1 MKRFIYI
8 VCFLL
13 LSIFSNAQPPTKNNS
28 NAIHLEERSI
38 QKKESTSESQSI
50 DQHENENQHKIIQQ
64 QTITKA
70 KWNEFVDLYNI
81 ATTSPLQKNPTSAQE
96 SALNKSYVGL
106 NAEKQYNSFEYNLA
120 TFMKSNYNI
129 ANKNF
134 LDEAKR
140 IQPKNKLM
148 LLQSVGLYFIL
159 NNDKIVYQDLIELNK
174 QNQWNS
180 DDYDYARDVLESVS
194 ENGVIITHGINDSYP
209 MLYVQNIENKRKDV
223 TVIPL
228 HLLQSLEFRTTLIKK
243 GFTLT
248 SEKSVLINPDFIQKF
263 CKENESKKIQLALTF
278 PTNYFTNM
286 SEALFPIGLT
296 YQYSTNSLQNGNLND
311 KLWSNNLDKS
321 AITKA
326 KGVTGKELSAN
337 YIPMLYNLYQYYKA
351 KDETKKQ
358 LDIRKNIIR
367 IGENINHTNLINELG
382 L

>member
-1 MKRFIYI
+1 MKRFIYT

-13 LSIFSNAQPPTKNNS
+13 LSIFSNAQPPIKNNS

-38 QKKESTSESQSI
+38 EKKESTSESQSN
-50 DQHENENQHKIIQQ
+50 DQQENEKQHKVIQQ

-70 KWNEFVDLYNI
+70 TWNEFVDLYNI
-81 ATTSPLQKNPTSAQE
+81 ATTSPLQKNPTNAQE
-96 SALNKSYVGL
+96 IALNKSYVGL
-106 NAEKQYNSFEYNLA
+106 NAEKQYNTFEYNLA

-129 ANKNF
+129 ASKNF

-159 NNDKIVYQDLIELNK
+159 NNDKVVSQDLVELNK
-174 QNQWNS
+174 QNYWNS
-180 DDYDYARDVLESVS
+180 DDYAYARDVLESVS

-209 MLYVQNIENKRKDV
+209 ILYVQNIENRRKDV

-228 HLLQSLEFRTTLIKK
+228 HLLQSLEFRNTLNKK

-263 CKENESKKIQLALTF
+263 CKENGVRNIQLALTL

-311 KLWSNNLDKS
+311 KLWNANLDKS

-337 YIPMLYNLYQYYKA
+337 YIPMLYNLYQYYTA